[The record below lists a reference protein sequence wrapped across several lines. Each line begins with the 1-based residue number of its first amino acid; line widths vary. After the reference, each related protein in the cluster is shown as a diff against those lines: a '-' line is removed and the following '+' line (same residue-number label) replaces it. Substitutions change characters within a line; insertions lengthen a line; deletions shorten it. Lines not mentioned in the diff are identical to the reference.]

1 MPSRVRSG
9 GGYRHAYPPE
19 SAFTEKKG
27 TSMYKTIVVHVDGS
41 PEQEARLRAGAQLAN
56 AFDAHLV
63 GSAAT
68 GISWFDYSLLV
79 GSMGAPMM
87 PESDF
92 NGVREAV
99 EARLEE
105 FSTAV
110 QRHGV
115 NSFETRMLEDD
126 ARYALLLESRY
137 ADLVIVSR
145 DAEPIAVPGI
155 PAQARGLPEYIALHG
170 ARPVLVVPPGWKAL
184 PLPGTAVVG
193 WDGSMQA
200 IRAISAALPLLRQ
213 ADAVKLTLI
222 NPGAMAEMHGEEPGA
237 DMALHLARHGVKVD
251 VVIETT
257 RSSTGEALLKVAREH
272 DAGLLVTG
280 AFGHSRY
287 REFVLG
293 GVTRSLLAGSTTPL
307 LIAH

>member
-1 MPSRVRSG
+1 
-9 GGYRHAYPPE
+9 
-19 SAFTEKKG
+19 
-27 TSMYKTIVVHVDGS
+27 MYKTIVVQVDGS
-41 PEQEARLRAGAQLAN
+41 PEQEARLRAGALLAN
-56 AFDAHLV
+56 AFDAHLI

-68 GISWFDYSLLV
+68 GISWFDYALLV
-79 GSMGAPMM
+79 SSMGAPVM

-92 NGVREAV
+92 NGIRDTVRQ
-99 EARLEE
+99 RLEA

-110 QRHGV
+110 QRQGV
-115 NSFETRMLEDD
+115 ESFETRMLEDD

-145 DAEPIAVPGI
+145 DSETPPPPDIVFSST
-155 PAQARGLPEYIALHG
+155 ARGLPEYIALHG
-170 ARPVLVVPPGWKAL
+170 ARPVLVVPPVWKAKA
-184 PLPGTAVVG
+184 LPGTAIVG

-200 IRAISAALPLLRQ
+200 IRAISAALPLLRL

-222 NPGAMAEMHGEEPGA
+222 NPGSMAEIHGDEPGA

-251 VVIETT
+251 VVVEDT
-257 RSSTGEALLKVAREH
+257 RASTGEALLKIAREH
-272 DAGLLVTG
+272 GAGLVVTG

-293 GVTRSLLAGSTTPL
+293 GVTRALLAGSPTPL

>member
-1 MPSRVRSG
+1 
-9 GGYRHAYPPE
+9 
-19 SAFTEKKG
+19 
-27 TSMYKTIVVHVDGS
+27 MYKTIVVQVDGS
-41 PEQEARLRAGAQLAN
+41 PEQDARLRAGAQLAN

-63 GSAAT
+63 GSGAT
-68 GISWFDYSLLV
+68 GISWLDYSLLV

-92 NGVREAV
+92 SGVRELV
-99 EARLEE
+99 QLRLQE
-105 FSTAV
+105 FATAV
-110 QRHGV
+110 QRQGV

-145 DAEPIAVPGI
+145 EAEPVVVPGLL
-155 PAQARGLPEYIALHG
+155 AQARGLPEYIALHG
-170 ARPVLVVPPGWKAL
+170 ARPVLVVPPGWKEQA
-184 PLPGTAVVG
+184 LPGTAVVG

-200 IRAISAALPLLRQ
+200 IRAISAALPLLRR
-213 ADAVKLTLI
+213 ASSVKLTLI
-222 NPGAMAEMHGEEPGA
+222 NPAGMAEMHGEEPGA
-237 DMALHLARHGVKVD
+237 DMALHLARHGLKVD
-251 VVIETT
+251 VLIETT
-257 RSSTGEALLKVAREH
+257 RSSTGEALMKVARDEG
-272 DAGLLVTG
+272 AGLLVTG

-293 GVTRSLLAGSTTPL
+293 GVTRALLASSSTPL